1 MHAPRER
8 PRLCGVTA
16 CRWTVNWACPG
27 SSTPGRRGYAHEDG
41 THAFR
46 CCCPLRPSLLPPPP
60 PAPPPPVFLQ
70 AFFGCERGTL
80 EGDQMQLA
88 SSRTGD
94 EERTRWLVVKS
105 RDVGEPAPRL
115 CEAELQHRGTAQ
127 QHGQSAGLAVPSS
140 ARAPPQGRA
149 WRLRAARATQGD
161 ILGYW
166 APSHCLRRSS
176 QPPPK
181 SPNPPPLTLRRSC
194 LGPWPALPGLR
205 CQACRAGRAS
215 TKSEPARRSVPSC
228 IARREAHLSSRARA
242 ASAR

>member
-1 MHAPRER
+1 MAPTPSAAAARCGR
-8 PRLCGVTA
+8 RYCRRRHPHRLRLCSCKPSSGA
-16 CRWTVNWACPG
+16 SAARWKAIKCSSHHLARVMRSAPGGWSSRAATWASQRRGCARPSCSTG
-27 SSTPGRRGYAHEDG
+27 ARRSST
-41 THAFR
+41 
-46 CCCPLRPSLLPPPP
+46 
-60 PAPPPPVFLQ
+60 
-70 AFFGCERGTL
+70 
-80 EGDQMQLA
+80 
-88 SSRTGD
+88 
-94 EERTRWLVVKS
+94 VK
-105 RDVGEPAPRL
+105 
-115 CEAELQHRGTAQ
+115 
-127 QHGQSAGLAVPSS
+127 VPSS

-166 APSHCLRRSS
+166 APGHCLTRSS

>member
-27 SSTPGRRGYAHEDG
+27 SSIPGKRGFAHDDG

-46 CCCPLRPSLLPPPP
+46 CCCLLPPSLLPPPPP

-80 EGDQMQLA
+80 EGDRVQLA

-94 EERTRWLVVKS
+94 EEDTRWVVVKS

-127 QHGQSAGLAVPSS
+127 QRGQSTGLAAELGSCASS
-140 ARAPPQGRA
+140 AAPGGSGPLETPRARGRA
-149 WRLRAARATQGD
+149 IGRQATALGARA
-161 ILGYW
+161 
-166 APSHCLRRSS
+166 SRR
-176 QPPPK
+176 Q
-181 SPNPPPLTLRRSC
+181 
-194 LGPWPALPGLR
+194 
-205 CQACRAGRAS
+205 
-215 TKSEPARRSVPSC
+215 
-228 IARREAHLSSRARA
+228 
-242 ASAR
+242 

>member
-27 SSTPGRRGYAHEDG
+27 SSIPGKRGFAHDDG

-46 CCCPLRPSLLPPPP
+46 CCCLLPPSLLPPPPP

-80 EGDQMQLA
+80 EGDRVQLA

-94 EERTRWLVVKS
+94 EEDTRWVVVKS

-127 QHGQSAGLAVPSS
+127 QRGQSTGLAAELGSCASS
-140 ARAPPQGRA
+140 AAPGGSGPLETPRARGRA
-149 WRLRAARATQGD
+149 IGRQATALGARA
-161 ILGYW
+161 
-166 APSHCLRRSS
+166 SRRQSRRFYRVK
-176 QPPPK
+176 PF
-181 SPNPPPLTLRRSC
+181 RRSC
-194 LGPWPALPGLR
+194 LGPLPVPSGLR

-215 TKSEPARRSVPSC
+215 TKLEPARRPVPSC
-228 IARREAHLSSRARA
+228 IARRVAHLSSRARA
-242 ASAR
+242 A